1 MVYILNIPYKLEC
14 ILRMLTFAF
23 QFYIGRS
30 QQERCVKVKAGDR
43 IGLYI
48 EASPSAIAYTF
59 HRDMPKVLYRPPSEV
74 PTLIAVNDV
83 VEFYAIRFPYGHSI
97 MAYVDTDISLYNL
110 SVDDWVDQ
118 NGCPNGLV
126 IPR

>member
-1 MVYILNIPYKLEC
+1 M
-14 ILRMLTFAF
+14 
-23 QFYIGRS
+23 
-30 QQERCVKVKAGDR
+30 KVKAGDR

-59 HRDMPKVLYRPPSEV
+59 DRDMPKVLYRPPSEV
-74 PTLIAVNDV
+74 PKLIAVNDI
-83 VEFYAIRFPYGHSI
+83 VEFYAIRFPYRHSI

-118 NGCPNGLV
+118 NCCPNGLV